1 MNISKSNDKLI
12 LEKSKIMKIIVEAL
26 EPVAIDVLI
35 GISEDGFRAQA
46 VNDSNV
52 WIVDINLPSRV
63 FDKIVVSEARMLRI
77 NMKDLADFIRTAK
90 SDEKL
95 EINFTGEKV
104 ELKLISETI
113 TKEISLRL
121 LEMVEGS
128 RFIDIGKR
136 QFHSS
141 VEMDAGL
148 FNDAIKVA
156 TLGEDLVVINHSK
169 SGLEFLATSENHARE
184 ARANISYDKGGGK
197 NVNIDEGKEYYD
209 RIKGEDSLVPSV
221 VSAKYNLNYLKQSAK
236 VGKSGDSLY
245 FSMDHAGPIRV
256 LFPIYGDDKEKDTG
270 SIAFAITPIKDEEEF
285 DN

>member
-1 MNISKSNDKLI
+1 MNISKSNDKLT

-26 EPVAIDVLI
+26 EPVAIEVLL
-35 GISEDGFRAQA
+35 GVSEDGFRAQA
-46 VNDSNV
+46 VNESNV
-52 WIVDINLPSRV
+52 WIVDINLPAKV
-63 FDKIVVSEARMLRI
+63 FDELSISEARMLRI

-95 EINFTGEKV
+95 EINLKDEIV
-104 ELKLISETI
+104 ELKLISASI

-128 RFIDIGKR
+128 RFIDIGAR

-156 TLGEDLVVINHSK
+156 TLGEDLVVLNHSK
-169 SGLEFLATSENHARE
+169 SGLEFLATSENRARE
-184 ARANISYDKGGGK
+184 ARAYIPYDNDAVKDVK
-197 NVNIDEGKEYYD
+197 IDEGKQYYD
-209 RIKGEDSLVPSV
+209 RIKGEDSQVPPV

-245 FSMDHAGPIRV
+245 FSMDHAGPIRIS
-256 LFPIYGDDKEKDTG
+256 FPIDVDAS
-270 SIAFAITPIKDEEEF
+270 SIAFAITPIKEEEEF

>member
-1 MNISKSNDKLI
+1 MNISKSNDKLT

-26 EPVAIDVLI
+26 EPVAIEVLL
-35 GISEDGFRAQA
+35 GVSEDGFRAQA
-46 VNDSNV
+46 VNESNV
-52 WIVDINLPSRV
+52 WIVDINLPGKV
-63 FDKIVVSEARMLRI
+63 FDELVVSEARMLRI

-95 EINFTGEKV
+95 EINLKGEII
-104 ELKLISETI
+104 ELKLISDTI

-128 RFIDIGKR
+128 RFIDIGAR

-156 TLGEDLVVINHSK
+156 TLGEDLVVLNHSK
-169 SGLEFLATSENHARE
+169 SGLEFLATSENLARE
-184 ARANISYDKGGGK
+184 ARANIPYDNKDVNEAVK
-197 NVNIDEGKEYYD
+197 NVKIDQGKEYYD
-209 RIKGEDSLVPSV
+209 RIKGEDSQVPSV

-256 LFPIYGDDKEKDTG
+256 SFAIDDDA
-270 SIAFAITPIKDEEEF
+270 SISFAITPIKEEEEF